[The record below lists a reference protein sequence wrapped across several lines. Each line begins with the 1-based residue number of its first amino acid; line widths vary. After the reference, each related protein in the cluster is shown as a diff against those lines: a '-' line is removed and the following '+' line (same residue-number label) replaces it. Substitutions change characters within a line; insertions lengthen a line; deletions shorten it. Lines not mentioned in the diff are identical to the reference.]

1 MNLRRFLK
9 RKAADAEQRKELEFY
24 VDVTAEEYLA
34 QGLNPSEARA
44 AARRKLGN
52 PTLIREE
59 IYRMNTVAF
68 VESVLRDARYA
79 LRMMRAK
86 PGFSISALLS
96 LALGIGAN
104 IAIFSI
110 VNAVLIRPLPYPD
123 SDKLVGVYNSGVSSG
138 QAFRDWPLS
147 LDLYSVYRQNA
158 HCFQEF
164 GVWTAG
170 AATINGLGDPE
181 QIPAVSMTHGVLR
194 ALGMHPFLGRWFS
207 SADEARGA
215 RRTVILSY
223 AYWRRRFAGDSHALG
238 RLILIDSVP
247 HQVIGVMPRSFVFL
261 NLAPDVLTPELVAN
275 DAPGA
280 QDADHNGLARLK
292 PDLTLAQANED
303 IARVLHIWARTTGAE
318 QLLKQLRV
326 TPNLR
331 PLKQDVVGDVGAV
344 LKILMGA
351 LALVLLLVCA
361 NVANLVQVRAQ
372 ARSQEFA
379 IRAALGAGRGR
390 IARELLVESFT
401 LGTLGG
407 AMGFG
412 LAYVG
417 LHLLVIYGPTNLPRI
432 GEISIDSTSLLFAF
446 AASLVSSVLFG
457 LITVLKL
464 GLSRRVQNARG
475 ASPGAEQLRTQ
486 NALVVTQVAL
496 ALVLLIADGLLLR
509 SFVALRNVKP
519 GFTHPEQVQT
529 VRLFIPEAQV
539 PEPERVAQMQADIL
553 HNLSAIPG
561 VRAVAFATALPLQP
575 EYHNGKFISVEG
587 QAPVDRIPPNRT
599 VKDVSPGLFAT
610 LGTRLIAGRDFTWDD
625 LLGRRRVAIVSE
637 NMARE
642 SWGEP
647 RDAIGRRIRTGNDDP
662 WSVVV
667 GVAENV
673 YDDGMD
679 RQPPTLVYFPAGV
692 RPPYQPG
699 AAPTIRRSVS
709 FAIRSRRA
717 GTAGFLKE
725 MKASVH
731 AVDSSLP
738 LAQLQTLNE
747 LYKLSMARTS
757 FALVLLGI
765 AAAMALTLAIIGV
778 YGVLAYAVAQRR
790 REVSIR
796 VALGAEPG
804 MVKALFMRQGL
815 ILTCVGGAIGLIL
828 ARALSRWL
836 SSLLFGVTPI
846 DPLTYSVAGALIL
859 AAALS
864 ATYIPVRR
872 AVSLD
877 PMEALRSD

>member
-1 MNLRRFLK
+1 MNWRRFFK
-9 RKAADAEQRKELEFY
+9 RETADSEQREELEFY

-34 QGLNPSEARA
+34 RGLDPAEARA

-59 IYRMNTVAF
+59 IYRMNTVTF
-68 VESVLRDARYA
+68 FESVLRDARYA

-86 PGFSISALLS
+86 PSFSISALLS

-110 VNAVLIRPLPYPD
+110 LHAVLIRPLPYPD
-123 SDKLVGVYNSGVSSG
+123 SDKLVGVYNSAVVSG
-138 QAFRDWPLS
+138 QPFRDWPLS
-147 LDLYSVYRQNA
+147 LDLYSAYRQDA
-158 HCFQEF
+158 HSFQEF

-170 AATINGLGDPE
+170 AATVTGLGDPE

-194 ALGMHPFLGRWFS
+194 ALGVHPLLGRWFS
-207 SADEARGA
+207 SADETRGA

-223 AYWRRRFAGDSHALG
+223 AYWERKFAGDPHALG

-247 HQVIGVMPRSFVFL
+247 HQVIGVMPQSFVFL

-292 PDLTLAQANED
+292 PGITLAQANQD
-303 IARVLHIWARTTGAE
+303 IARVLSIWARATGTQ
-318 QLLKQLRV
+318 QLLKQLRA

-331 PLKQDVVGDVGAV
+331 PLKQDVVGDVSAI
-344 LKILMGA
+344 LTILMGA

-361 NVANLVQVRAQ
+361 NVANLVQVKAQ
-372 ARSQEFA
+372 ARAQEFA
-379 IRAALGAGRGR
+379 IRAALGAGRSR

-401 LGTLGG
+401 LGILGG
-407 AMGFG
+407 ALG
-412 LAYVG
+412 LALSYVG
-417 LHLLVIYGPTNLPRI
+417 LRLLVIHGPTNLPRI
-432 GEISIDSTSLLFAF
+432 GEISIDSTSLLFAL

-457 LITVLKL
+457 VITVFKSGISNRL
-464 GLSRRVQNARG
+464 QNTRG
-475 ASPGAEQLRTQ
+475 ASQGPEQLRTQ

-496 ALVLLIADGLLLR
+496 ALVLLIAGGLLLR
-509 SFVALRNVKP
+509 SFVALRNVNP
-519 GFTHPEQVQT
+519 GFTHPEWVQT

-553 HNLSAIPG
+553 HHLSAIPG
-561 VRAVAFATALPLQP
+561 VTAVAFATALPLQP

-587 QAPVDRIPPNRT
+587 QTPVDRIPPNRT
-599 VKDVSPGLFAT
+599 IKDVSPGLFAT
-610 LGTRLIAGRDFTWDD
+610 LGTRLIAGRDLTWND
-625 LLGRRRVAIVSE
+625 LLDRHRVAIVSE

-642 SWGEP
+642 NWGEP
-647 RDAIGRRIRTGNDDP
+647 RDAIGKRIRTGNDDP

-679 RQPPTLVYFPAGV
+679 RRPPTLVYFPAGV

-699 AAPTIRRSVS
+699 ASPTIRRSVS

-717 GTAGFLKE
+717 GTQSFRNEL
-725 MKASVH
+725 KASVH
-731 AVDSSLP
+731 AVNPKLP
-738 LAQLQTLNE
+738 LAQLQTLND
-747 LYKLSMARTS
+747 LYRLSMARTS

-765 AAAMALTLAIIGV
+765 AAVM
-778 YGVLAYAVAQRR
+778 
-790 REVSIR
+790 
-796 VALGAEPG
+796 
-804 MVKALFMRQGL
+804 
-815 ILTCVGGAIGLIL
+815 
-828 ARALSRWL
+828 
-836 SSLLFGVTPI
+836 
-846 DPLTYSVAGALIL
+846 ALIL
-859 AAALS
+859 AIVGV
-864 ATYIPVRR
+864 Y
-872 AVSLD
+872 
-877 PMEALRSD
+877 